1 MVWNSVACESGSQ
14 SFQKFSNKFGVE
26 FKQIFQ
32 HCPAMWYRYVHML
45 HVFFLANYSYVT
57 RRHISYRIY
66 FFGGEALQYDIQ
78 TEMVNF
84 KVWPSKVTVPNNH
97 RKVTWT
103 RQGPMIFV
111 LRYFG
116 GLSVTVV
123 RWWFQIFLIFIPIW
137 GNDPIWIFQMDW
149 NHQLGQVV
157 FSIISVYQ

>member
-1 MVWNSVACESGSQ
+1 MNLGANLSKNSPTNLVWNLN
-14 SFQKFSNKFGVE
+14 KFSSIVQLCDIDMYICYMCFFWQIIATSHGVT
-26 FKQIFQ
+26 
-32 HCPAMWYRYVHML
+32 Y
-45 HVFFLANYSYVT
+45 
-57 RRHISYRIY
+57 HIVSI
-66 FFGGEALQYDIQ
+66 FFGGEALHYDIQ

-137 GNDPIWIFQMDW
+137 GNDPI
-149 NHQLGQVV
+149 
-157 FSIISVYQ
+157 